1 MDVLAR
7 SAVEEGAGAGGPA
20 RAIPVLTFH
29 AIEDSRDVIDFPP
42 GLFRAG
48 LKGLAARSLRAEPL
62 ESVAACIRRGAGF
75 AARTMALTFD
85 DGYRTVYT
93 DAFPVLASLGMS
105 ATVFLCTGRDAG
117 SSSASGLPSLGGRPM
132 LSWGQIREMHRAGI
146 SFGAHTLTHPDLTR
160 LAPREIEVEIRE
172 SQARIEDAIGAR
184 VRTFAYPFGRFNR
197 ASREIAAQY
206 FDAAC
211 SDRLGLVRT
220 SSDILALP
228 RVDAYYLR
236 SERTFAGVPSR
247 FFGPYVAARAL
258 PRAVRR
264 LMVSRAGG

>member
-20 RAIPVLTFH
+20 RSIPVLTFH
-29 AIEDSRDVIDFPP
+29 AIEDARDVTAFPP

-62 ESVAACIRRGAGF
+62 ESVAARIRRGAGF

-85 DGYRTVYT
+85 DGYRSVYT

-117 SSSASGLPSLGGRPM
+117 PLSAGLPSLGGRPM

-160 LAPREIEVEIRE
+160 LAPREIEVEVRE
-172 SQARIEDAIGAR
+172 SQARIEDAIGAP
-184 VRTFAYPFGRFNR
+184 VRAFAYPFGRFNR
-197 ASREIAAQY
+197 ACLEVVGRY
-206 FDAAC
+206 FDVAC
-211 SDRLGLVRT
+211 SDRLGLVRA
-220 SSDILALP
+220 SSDIFALP

-236 SERTFAGVPSR
+236 SERMFAGVASR
-247 FFGPYVAARAL
+247 FLGTYVAARSL
-258 PRAVRR
+258 PRGLRR
-264 LMVSRAGG
+264 MLMNCVGG